1 MDKAAAETLVVG
13 RWRSRPA
20 GHRKTIEQALAF
32 AEAVSAEVSFETLG
46 NPRSIIRAWVIRE
59 LQGGADLNKAIRTL
73 REGAKTSV
81 IPKQSDAH

>member
-13 RWRSRPA
+13 RWRSLPA
-20 GHRKTIEQALAF
+20 AQRKTIEQAMAF
-32 AEAVSAEVSFETLG
+32 AEAVSAEMSFETLG

-73 REGAKTSV
+73 REGPKTPV
-81 IPKQSDAH
+81 VRNQ